1 MFLKSAF
8 EMPTS
13 NAFFMP
19 KILWYNLKMKN
30 IIFILI
36 FIISLSAST
45 LQLSISAN
53 PSRINPILSTDSSSS
68 EITQWIF
75 NSLITYDKNA
85 KIKMMLASSYEFKN
99 KTTLI
104 FHLRHGIK
112 WSDGAPFSAKDVIF
126 TYKTIISPKIFTPY
140 SSSFKHIK
148 SVTALDDFTVKVVY
162 KYPYFQALETW
173 MMEILPEHLLKD
185 EKNMMTSKFN
195 QAPIGTGPY
204 ILKKFSISNNIVL
217 KANPNYFIHKPYIDK
232 IVYHYIPDSSA
243 NFLMLKS
250 GLLDIG
256 SLTPLQLERQI
267 DGDFKKRFSIYESPS
282 HSYSYMGFNLKNKK
296 FKNPLVRKAL
306 SLAINRQELAKVMFF
321 GHAKVCT
328 GPFLPGTGAFNPNV
342 PAPKQDIKKA
352 KELLKVAGYD
362 KDHPLTFELST
373 NTGSTRTYMAQILQ
387 SQLRK
392 AGVIVKLRIMEWQA
406 FLNTVVMPKR
416 FEAVLLAWSVG
427 LKPDAYS
434 IWHSDSY
441 KKGGFNFVGYKNKE
455 VDRLIKKA
463 ERTVDNR
470 KFDAIYR
477 KIFKLIVDDNPYL
490 FLVIPNSITVVNK
503 KIHPVSPSIIGVM
516 HNEIEWKK

>member
-1 MFLKSAF
+1 MKKL
-8 EMPTS
+8 
-13 NAFFMP
+13 
-19 KILWYNLKMKN
+19 ILLL
-30 IIFILI
+30 ILI
-36 FIISLSAST
+36 VSIDAST
-45 LQLSISAN
+45 LRMSISAN

-85 KIKMMLASSYEFKN
+85 KIKMMLAKSYEFKN

-104 FHLRHGIK
+104 FHLRKNVK
-112 WSDGAPFSAKDVIF
+112 WSDGKPFSAKDVLF

-148 SVTALDDFTVKVVY
+148 SVSIIDDYTVKVVY

-173 MMEILPEHLLKD
+173 MMEILPEHILKN
-185 EKNMMTSKFN
+185 EKNLMTSKFN

-204 ILKKFSISNNIVL
+204 ILKKFSISSDIVL
-217 KANPNYFIHKPYIDK
+217 VANPNYFIHKPNIDK
-232 IVYHYIPDSSA
+232 IVYHYLPDSSA

-250 GLLDIG
+250 GLLDVG

-267 DGDFKKRFSIYESPS
+267 DEKFKKKFSIYESPS
-282 HSYSYMGFNLKNKK
+282 HSYSYMGFNLRNKK

-342 PAPKQDIKKA
+342 KPVKQDIKEA
-352 KELLKVAGYD
+352 RELLKKAGYD
-362 KDHPLTFELST
+362 KNHPLTFELST

-387 SQLRK
+387 SQLKK

-434 IWHSDSY
+434 IWDSKSD

-463 ERTVDNR
+463 EGTVDNK
-470 KFDAIYR
+470 KFNKIYQ
-477 KIFKLIVDDNPYL
+477 KIFKLITDDNPYL
-490 FLVIPNSITVVNK
+490 FLIIPNSITVVNK

>member
-1 MFLKSAF
+1 MKKLI
-8 EMPTS
+8 
-13 NAFFMP
+13 
-19 KILWYNLKMKN
+19 IL
-30 IIFILI
+30 LI
-36 FIISLSAST
+36 FTICVFAST
-45 LQLSISAN
+45 LHLSISAN

-85 KIKMMLASSYEFKN
+85 KIKMMLAKSYEFEN

-104 FHLRHGIK
+104 FHLRHGVK
-112 WSDGAPFSAKDVIF
+112 WSDGKPFSAKDVLF

-140 SSSFKHIK
+140 ASSFKHIK
-148 SVTALDDFTVKVVY
+148 SVTALDDYTVKVVY
-162 KYPYFQALETW
+162 KYPYFKALETW
-173 MMEILPEHLLKD
+173 MMEILPEHLLKN

-195 QAPIGTGPY
+195 QAPIGSGPY
-204 ILKKFSISNNIVL
+204 ILKKFSISSDIEL
-217 KANPNYFIHKPYIDK
+217 KANPNYFIHKPYIDE
-232 IVYHYIPDSSA
+232 IVYHYLPDNSA

-250 GLLDIG
+250 GLLDVG
-256 SLTPLQLERQI
+256 ALTPLQLERQI
-267 DGDFKKRFSIYESPS
+267 DSDFKKRFSIYESPS

-296 FKNPLVRKAL
+296 FQNPLVRKAL
-306 SLAINRQELAKVMFF
+306 SLAIDRKELAKIMYF

-328 GPFLPGTGAFNPNV
+328 GPFLPGTGAYNPHV
-342 PAPKQDIKKA
+342 KAPKLDINKA
-352 KELLKVAGYD
+352 KELLKQAGYD
-362 KDHPLTFELST
+362 KNHPLSFVLST

-434 IWHSDSY
+434 IWDSQSY
-441 KKGGFNFVGYKNKE
+441 KKGGFNFIGYKNKE

-463 ERTVDNR
+463 EKTVDNK
-470 KFDAIYR
+470 KFNAIYR
-477 KIFKLIVDDNPYL
+477 KIFKLITDDNPYL
-490 FLVIPNSITVVNK
+490 FLIIPNSITVVNK

-516 HNEIEWKK
+516 HNVIEWKK

>member
-1 MFLKSAF
+1 MKKFI
-8 EMPTS
+8 
-13 NAFFMP
+13 
-19 KILWYNLKMKN
+19 IL
-30 IIFILI
+30 LI
-36 FIISLSAST
+36 FFISLSAST

-85 KIKMMLASSYEFKN
+85 EIKMMLAKSYEFKN

-104 FHLRHGIK
+104 FHLRKNVK
-112 WSDGAPFSAKDVIF
+112 WSDGKSFSAKDVIF

-148 SVTALDDFTVKVVY
+148 SVTALDKYTVKVIY

-173 MMEILPEHLLKD
+173 MMEILPEHLLKN

-204 ILKKFSISNNIVL
+204 VLKKFSISNNIELV
-217 KANPNYFIHKPYIDK
+217 ANPNYFIHKPNINE
-232 IVYHYIPDSSA
+232 IVYHYLPDSSA

-250 GLLDIG
+250 GLLDVG

-267 DGDFKKRFSIYESPS
+267 DSNFKKKFSIYESPS
-282 HSYSYMGFNLKNKK
+282 HSYLYMGFNLKNKK
-296 FKNPLVRKAL
+296 FQNPLVRKAL
-306 SLAINRQELAKVMFF
+306 SLAINRQELTKIMFF

-328 GPFLPGTGAFNPNV
+328 GPFLPGTGAFNPDV
-342 PAPKQDIKKA
+342 KAPIQNIKKA
-352 KELLKVAGYD
+352 KKLLKQAGYD
-362 KDHPLTFELST
+362 KNHPLSFVLST
-373 NTGSTRTYMAQILQ
+373 NTGSTRTYMAQIIQ

-392 AGVIVKLRIMEWQA
+392 VGVIVKLRIMEWQA

-434 IWHSDSY
+434 IWDSKSY

-455 VDRLIKKA
+455 VDRLIEKA
-463 ERTVDNR
+463 ERTVDNK
-470 KFDAIYR
+470 KFNTIYKR
-477 KIFKLIVDDNPYL
+477 IFKLIVKDNPYL
-490 FLVIPNSITVVNK
+490 FLVIPNTITAVNK
-503 KIHPVSPSIIGVM
+503 KIHPVTPSIIGVM
-516 HNEIEWKK
+516 HNEIEWKKE

>member
-1 MFLKSAF
+1 M
-8 EMPTS
+8 
-13 NAFFMP
+13 
-19 KILWYNLKMKN
+19 KILV
-30 IIFILI
+30 IFLALYTSI
-36 FIISLSAST
+36 FAST
-45 LQLSISAN
+45 LHLSISAN

-85 KIKMMLASSYEFKN
+85 KIKMMLAKSYEFKN

-104 FHLRHGIK
+104 FHLRKGVK
-112 WSDGAPFSAKDVIF
+112 WSDGKPFSAKDVIF

-140 SSSFKHIK
+140 ASSFKHIK
-148 SVTALDDFTVKVVY
+148 SVSALDDYTVKVVY
-162 KYPYFQALETW
+162 KYPYFKALETW
-173 MMEILPEHLLKD
+173 MMEILPEHLLKN

-204 ILKKFSISNNIVL
+204 VLKKFSISSDIVL
-217 KANPNYFIHKPYIDK
+217 KANPSYFIHKPYMDEI
-232 IVYHYIPDSSA
+232 IYHYLPDNSA

-250 GLLDIG
+250 GLLDVG
-256 SLTPLQLERQI
+256 NLTPLQLERQI
-267 DGDFKKRFSIYESPS
+267 NSDFRKRFSIYESPS

-296 FKNPLVRKAL
+296 FQNPLVRRAL
-306 SLAINRQELAKVMFF
+306 SLAIDRKELAKIMYF

-328 GPFLPGTGAFNPNV
+328 GPFLPGTGAYNPSV
-342 PAPKQDIKKA
+342 KAPKLDIKKA
-352 KELLKVAGYD
+352 KELLKRAGYD
-362 KDHPLTFELST
+362 KNHPLSFELST
-373 NTGSTRTYMAQILQ
+373 NTGSTRIYMAQILQ

-434 IWHSDSY
+434 IWDSESY

-455 VDRLIKKA
+455 VDKLIKKA
-463 ERTVDNR
+463 ERTVDDK
-470 KFDAIYR
+470 KFNTIYR
-477 KIFKLIVDDNPYL
+477 KIFKLITDDNPYL
-490 FLVIPNSITVVNK
+490 FLIIPNSITVVNK

-516 HNEIEWKK
+516 HNVIEWKK